1 MPLYFLDEFA
11 RMKWIE
17 VDVVYALGREVC
29 MNIEKKITIVV
40 CSVLLIAVSLY
51 FCAYLGVFSQHSTSR
66 FSASGNTTL
75 PAATGTTAPAAQT
88 SQPSQER
95 VAVYICGAVHRE
107 GLYYLEPGQR
117 VYDLVELAGGFRKH
131 ASRDCENLARVPHDG
146 EQIRI
151 YTRKQWRQRQKKKST
166 SSGTTQRQAQTDR
179 VNLNQASLEELMTLP
194 GVGQSKAQA
203 ILDYRDTNGS
213 FGKIED
219 IMQISGIKDGIFQKI
234 KDKITV

>member
-1 MPLYFLDEFA
+1 
-11 RMKWIE
+11 
-17 VDVVYALGREVC
+17 

-51 FCAYLGVFSQHSTSR
+51 FCAYLGVFSPRSTSR
-66 FSASGNTTL
+66 FSSSGNTTL
-75 PAATGTTAPAAQT
+75 PAVTESSDSVTET

-95 VAVYICGAVHRE
+95 VAVYICGAVRRE

-131 ASRDCENLARVPHDG
+131 ASRDCENLARTPQDG

-151 YTRKQWRQRQKKKST
+151 YTRKQWRQRQNTEGS
-166 SSGTTQRQAQTDR
+166 SSGTAAQQEQTDR

-213 FGKIED
+213 FAKIED

-234 KDKITV
+234 KEKITV